1 MFGINDF
8 SEKIVDFANFDV
20 SQLGSA
26 LAFGGAILLIG
37 MLTVFSVLVILW
49 GCLTLFKLFF
59 HDLPA
64 KKKAETKSVEVAPAP
79 VAPAPVSNDDEIVAV
94 IAAAIAAAESECSG
108 LKFRVVSFKR
118 H

>member
-64 KKKAETKSVEVAPAP
+64 KKKAEVKPVEVAPAP
-79 VAPAPVSNDDEIVAV
+79 VTVAPVRNDDEIVAV
-94 IAAAIAAAESECSG
+94 IAAAIAAAESESSG